1 MSKAFNKIWCD
12 GLIYKLKKHGI
23 FGDVLLSLK
32 SLLSDRKQGVVLND
46 QRSNWQGIKAGPPQG
61 SILGSLLFLIYIKD
75 LAEGLKTR
83 VKLLLTTPQFFPFV
97 KDPTLNLP
105 MNLLVT

>member
-1 MSKAFNKIWCD
+1 MSEAFNKIWCD

-32 SLLSDRKQGVVLND
+32 SLLYDRKLGVVLND

-61 SILGSLLFLIYIKD
+61 SILGSLLFLIYIND

-83 VKLLLTTPQFFPFV
+83 VKRFADDSSIFPIC
-97 KDPTLNLP
+97 
-105 MNLLVT
+105 